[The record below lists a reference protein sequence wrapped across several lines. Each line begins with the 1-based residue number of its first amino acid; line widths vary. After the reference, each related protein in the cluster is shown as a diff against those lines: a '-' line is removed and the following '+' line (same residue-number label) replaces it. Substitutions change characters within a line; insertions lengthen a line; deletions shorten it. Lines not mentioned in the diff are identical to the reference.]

1 MLWTGYWGKM
11 MTAYDG
17 ENEVSI
23 YLKKLPGNVRAFSLC
38 LADSRIVVLNDC
50 LSPTGMHEAYQH
62 ELLHFLRKDHD
73 NESYREY

>member
-1 MLWTGYWGKM
+1 M

-50 LSPTGMHEAYQH
+50 LSPVAMREAYQH
-62 ELLHFLRKDHD
+62 ELLHFLWKDHD
-73 NESYREY
+73 NELYREYG